1 MSVVSRVSG
10 VFTIPQ
16 IIEYIIS
23 YCSNGAE
30 ASQVNGGVSRP
41 VDPDLNERTARL
53 PIAREL
59 EKKESLLIK
68 PARKV
73 TEENWCRCV
82 QKYENQREMNSQI

>member
-41 VDPDLNERTARL
+41 VDPDLNERKARS
-53 PIAREL
+53 PIAENSTKDGPFL
-59 EKKESLLIK
+59 SSLPEKLPKKAGVGVCKNMRTSVK
-68 PARKV
+68 
-73 TEENWCRCV
+73 
-82 QKYENQREMNSQI
+82 